1 MDKVQKPIISECR
14 ALHVYSLYFSH
25 LNVYV
30 LFTCVEL
37 IVLTSN
43 SATMRIEN
51 VHFDLS
57 ATTHEPV

>member
-1 MDKVQKPIISECR
+1 MDKVQKASISECR
-14 ALHVYSLYFSH
+14 ALYVYSQFLLH
-25 LNVYV
+25 LKVYV

-37 IVLTSN
+37 IVLMSK
-43 SATMRIEN
+43 SATTRIEN